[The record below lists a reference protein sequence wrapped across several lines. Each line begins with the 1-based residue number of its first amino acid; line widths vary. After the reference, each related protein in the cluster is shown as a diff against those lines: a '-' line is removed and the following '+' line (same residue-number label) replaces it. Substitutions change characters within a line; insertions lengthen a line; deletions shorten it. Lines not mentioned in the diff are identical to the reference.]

1 MNEPKEKNARIGL
14 IITLIINAAIIAF
27 IIIKEAGS
35 WSDSYEKISVY
46 GVHPQYIVFG
56 ALCFGAALFF
66 NYLKYNDLI
75 KFCAGRRD
83 RRAAYRCSIIGKYMD
98 NVTPLGAGG
107 QPFQISYLYKRG
119 YSSGD
124 SAAVPII
131 CYITQQVAFVIIA
144 AAIMILSFAVDVIP
158 FFRVSAVLGMLFY
171 LFMPVTILIF
181 VIWPKPFRAA
191 VGGILRLLQ
200 KMKIVKDAEKK
211 TESFCAS
218 LDEYVVSFK
227 TVNKK
232 PSVVIKLMLYSLIY
246 QASVMA
252 IPFFALKA
260 FGGTAGFAEI
270 FPMTVFIYATITVVP
285 TPGNSGAAEGAF
297 YAVFSSLEGGPLFW
311 AVILWRALV
320 YYTWII
326 LGAITYTKKAV
337 KGVGE
342 KPAED
347 TAEMPEEEQTEK

>member
-1 MNEPKEKNARIGL
+1 MKEAKEKNAKLGL
-14 IITLIINAAIIAF
+14 VITLIINAAVIAF
-27 IIIKEAGS
+27 VVIREAGS

-46 GVHPQYIVFG
+46 GIHPVYIAGGV
-56 ALCFGAALFF
+56 LCFCAALFF
-66 NYLKYNDLI
+66 NFLKYFDLI
-75 KFCAGRRD
+75 KVFTGKSDAT
-83 RRAAYRCSIIGKYMD
+83 AAYRTSVIGKYMD

-119 YSSGD
+119 YSPGV

-131 CYITQQVAFVIIA
+131 CYITQQVAFVMIA
-144 AAIMILSFAVDVIP
+144 AVIMIMSFAVDVIP
-158 FFRVSAVLGMLFY
+158 FFRVSAVFGLLFY
-171 LFMPVTILIF
+171 LMMPATILLF

-191 VGGILRLLQ
+191 VSAVLRLLQ
-200 KMKIVKDAEKK
+200 KMRIIKDAEKK

-218 LDEYVVSFK
+218 LDEYVVSFRS
-227 TVNKK
+227 VNKK
-232 PSVVIKLMLYSLIY
+232 PLAVVRLMLYSLIY

-260 FGGTAGFAEI
+260 FGSTVGFAEI
-270 FPMTVFIYATITVVP
+270 FSMTVFIYSTITVVP

-311 AVILWRALV
+311 AMILWRALV

-326 LGAITYTKKAV
+326 LGVITYTRKAV
-337 KGVGE
+337 KGESVAEPE
-342 KPAED
+342 K
-347 TAEMPEEEQTEK
+347 TEE